1 MSQTTQKLLGWLS
14 TRLNLTEV
22 FSLLTSYG
30 LFYTELDPRKPL
42 AEALEE
48 ALEKPVPS
56 YSRWPRVLGLV
67 VLVLLAV
74 EILTGGLLALYYLPT
89 PQSAHASVA
98 TILRDVDF
106 GALIYQTH
114 FWGAQMLI
122 AVLILR
128 LVRFFLQRVYRRPRE
143 LVWVFGV
150 LLLLVSL
157 HADLTGRFL
166 PWTTSSYWSTVRAI
180 EVLATVPVISNGML
194 FFIGTGG
201 SFISDVALIRSYI
214 LHIAVLPLLALALV
228 YFHFSTVRRIGLSG
242 EEKTTSIPGRRA
254 VRAHLASLAIIFVLL
269 LGVLMTF
276 AVLAPLPFESKADPF
291 STPSGIG
298 PPWYLL
304 APFGLLEMTA
314 GFLPRWIVGL
324 AMLMATVAAVALP
337 FLHRPRP
344 EEAGGRRPLVWA
356 AAAIIVVSWVLL
368 TLYGAS
374 VA

>member
-1 MSQTTQKLLGWLS
+1 MSQTTTRLLEWLS
-14 TRLNLTEV
+14 RRLNLTEV

-30 LFYTELDPRKPL
+30 LFYTELDPRKRL
-42 AEALEE
+42 SEALEE
-48 ALEKPVPS
+48 ALDKPVPS
-56 YSRWPRVLGLV
+56 YSRWPRVLGLI

-74 EILTGGLLALYYLPT
+74 EIITGGLLALYYLPT

-98 TILRDVDF
+98 TILRDVSF

-242 EEKTTSIPGRRA
+242 EEKTTGIPGRRA
-254 VRAHLASLAIIFVLL
+254 LRAHLATMAIIFVLL

-276 AVLAPLPFESKADPF
+276 AVLVPVPFESKADPF
-291 STPSGIG
+291 STPPGID

-324 AMLMATVAAVALP
+324 AMLAAAIATVALP

-344 EEAGGRRPLVWA
+344 EEAERRRPLVWVVA
-356 AAAIIVVSWVLL
+356 ALMVVLWVLL
-368 TLYGAS
+368 TLYGAQ
-374 VA
+374 AA